1 MIMQKISLGIVV
13 EYIIPNTLMHTK
25 TLMPILMKTRG
36 SNTRDLA
43 KINMWCLIL
52 KVSTAN

>member
-1 MIMQKISLGIVV
+1 MQKISLGIVV

-43 KINMWCLIL
+43 KINMWCRIL